1 MNAMMNQISATPAS
15 AADKPTRSERLAA
28 QGVVLHKGRFR
39 PRAYIIASICG
50 LAAVAL
56 ATWQ

>member
-1 MNAMMNQISATPAS
+1 MNTTMNQISAAPAS
-15 AADKPTRSERLAA
+15 ATDKPTRSQRLAS
-28 QGVVLHKGRFR
+28 QGVVLRNGRFR
-39 PRAYIIASICG
+39 PRAYVIASICG

>member
-1 MNAMMNQISATPAS
+1 MNTTMNQISATPAS
-15 AADKPTRSERLAA
+15 AADKPTRTERLAA
-28 QGVVLHKGRFR
+28 QGVVLRNGRFR
-39 PRAYIIASICG
+39 PRAYVIASICG

>member
-1 MNAMMNQISATPAS
+1 MNATMNQISATPVA
-15 AADKPTRSERLAA
+15 AADKPTRTERLAA
-28 QGVVLHKGRFR
+28 QGVVLRNGRFR
-39 PRAYIIASICG
+39 PRAYVIASICG

>member
-1 MNAMMNQISATPAS
+1 MNQISAAPAS
-15 AADKPTRSERLAA
+15 ATDKPTRSQRLAS
-28 QGVVLHKGRFR
+28 QGVVLRNGRFR
-39 PRAYIIASICG
+39 PRAYVIASICG

>member
-1 MNAMMNQISATPAS
+1 MNTTMNQISPTPAS
-15 AADKPTRSERLAA
+15 ATDKPTRTERLAA
-28 QGVVLHKGRFR
+28 QGVVLRKGRFR
-39 PRAYIIASICG
+39 PRAYVIASICG